1 MVALA
6 AMTKGWTGAEIEQA
20 VVSARIEAL
29 HEGVPMTM
37 DHLVTAIGQIVPL
50 SKTMEDQIKAI
61 KAWAYD
67 RALPAS
73 SSAAR
78 RYR

>member
-1 MVALA
+1 
-6 AMTKGWTGAEIEQA
+6 
-20 VVSARIEAL
+20 
-29 HEGVPMTM
+29 MTM

-73 SSAAR
+73 SSAAK

>member
-1 MVALA
+1 
-6 AMTKGWTGAEIEQA
+6 MTAGWTGAEIEQA
-20 VVSARIEAL
+20 VINARIEAL
-29 HEGVPMTM
+29 NEDRDMTM
-37 DHLVTAIGQIVPL
+37 DDLITSIGQIVPL

-67 RALPAS
+67 RAIPAS
-73 SSAAR
+73 SHASR